1 MIFIEPNDYD
11 GNTDY
16 NASMQEQYRHLL
28 LPFFQHQFVKGKW
41 GCYVSLWLEAEDF
54 TFWLHYFFRQKNGKM
69 LTKVAETTYALNH
82 MLAGRI
88 FGMLN
93 DGIPVELAPDR
104 SHFFIIPAD
113 YYQYAIIDKG
123 ESISMHIDYKREYLD
138 KHWLHYA
145 ALCPLLEAYDQNP
158 RQAFCQGSIMH
169 NYQAE
174 HAWRKVYEMLG
185 KVADPVLFLEAQVR
199 ELLRLHYEQVAASVE
214 MKMPSEH
221 LLRIKPEH
229 LKAIHEARKI
239 IESNIAVTNT
249 IEMLS
254 RKVGMNV
261 SDLKRVFKEVYGSGI
276 YQYLLQLRMSFA
288 WDLVLST
295 DKTNREIAA
304 LCGVKNVSHF
314 VYLFRKTFGITPGE
328 LRHQRQS

>member
-1 MIFIEPNDYD
+1 
-11 GNTDY
+11 
-16 NASMQEQYRHLL
+16 
-28 LPFFQHQFVKGKW
+28 
-41 GCYVSLWLEAEDF
+41 
-54 TFWLHYFFRQKNGKM
+54 
-69 LTKVAETTYALNH
+69 
-82 MLAGRI
+82 
-88 FGMLN
+88 
-93 DGIPVELAPDR
+93 
-104 SHFFIIPAD
+104 
-113 YYQYAIIDKG
+113 
-123 ESISMHIDYKREYLD
+123 MHIDYKREYLD